1 MYKRLFGGIVGGGL
15 VVALIV
21 GYVVFFSGNTPVEV
35 DSVEAAEARQEA
47 IAEATG
53 GANGGVQSDEAD
65 EADEAEEDESSAALD
80 TGQPDSNASVG
91 STTNGLWMVD
101 TSIGTFGADCLT
113 DVCGSSFVGFRIDEE
128 LANFGAK
135 TVVGR
140 TPGVSG
146 SMELVGTQ
154 VIGAEFVVDMTGLIT
169 DNDSRTGALR
179 GPNGGIETD
188 AFPEAR
194 FELTQS
200 IELGSVPAEG
210 ASIDVW
216 ATGNLSLHGV
226 TNEVVIPLTAEVQA
240 GVIIVFGNLEGI
252 LLADYGIPKPTA
264 VVVVSVEDN
273 ATLELQLFFSR

>member
-1 MYKRLFGGIVGGGL
+1 MFKRLFGGIVGGGL

-53 GANGGVQSDEAD
+53 GANGGVQSD